1 MADARFPIQR
11 APEKLGVVPTTAVR
25 ANLDVRTGGQE
36 LAGAIAGFGG
46 AIANLGLRWDLMQAS
61 TQLNEA
67 KMKAKQEHIRL
78 MLALPG
84 LEPDEHA
91 KEYENSL
98 KVQQGFIPT
107 NRRAAGAYRKLLNDF
122 APQQELNVENFTKAK
137 LKDNFR
143 AVGFGMQQEAI
154 QSGDFID
161 YYAHLSAG
169 RKAIFSAYTAEEV
182 AKYKQ
187 ATIDGRERYVK
198 LQNIQQQE
206 QLEIQR
212 EEDRDEISKLI
223 RAGQS
228 AEAAIEGSS
237 LDEKEQ
243 FTWFERQRV
252 DIERRLRGAEIVTD
266 LARKAELLDMAAAI
280 NWPERQVTAQEVKK
294 LALDGRYGTASNL
307 DDAAYDEI
315 RDAIRKAEE
324 DKIPFT
330 QREIEKT
337 IGELITGAPS
347 SVLGLPLPTLRTR
360 EDAVRHATNAFGRF
374 VDRIP
379 GVMDTINAKFPPEK
393 RKSTPEEPKGT
404 PAHDFDG
411 ELIGSYN
418 PDGSITLNQEGTRR
432 LWEIA
437 GRDKEKA
444 RQMAEQNRYIIPNIK
459 E

>member
-1 MADARFPIQR
+1 MAKFPIER
-11 APEKLGVVPTTAVR
+11 APEKLGAVPTTAVR
-25 ANLDVRTGGQE
+25 AGMDVRTGGQE
-36 LAGAIAGFGG
+36 LAEAVAGFGG
-46 AIANLGLRWDLMQAS
+46 AIANLGLRWDIMQAS

-67 KMKAKQEHIRL
+67 KMKAKQEHTRL

-84 LEPDEHA
+84 LEPEAHA
-91 KEYENSL
+91 KEYESSI
-98 KVQQGFIPT
+98 KVQQGFMPT
-107 NRRAAGAYRKLLNDF
+107 NRRAAGAYRQLLNNF
-122 APQQELNVENFTKAK
+122 APQQELNVENVTKAK

-143 AVGFGMQQEAI
+143 AIGFGLQQNAI
-154 QSGDFID
+154 RDGDFID
-161 YYAHLSAG
+161 YFAHLKAG
-169 RKAIFSAYTAEEV
+169 EKALFSAYTAEEV

-187 ATIDGRERYVK
+187 STIDGRERYVK
-198 LQNIQQQE
+198 LQTTQQLE

-228 AEAAIEGSS
+228 AEASIEGSS

-243 FTWFERQRV
+243 FTWFERQRI
-252 DIERRLRGAEIVTD
+252 DIERRLKGAEIVTD

-280 NWPERQVTAQEVKK
+280 NWPERQITAQEVKR
-294 LALDGRYGTASNL
+294 LALDGRYGTAANL

-393 RKSTPEEPKGT
+393 RKSTPSEPKDN
-404 PAHDFDG
+404 PAYDFDG
-411 ELIGSYN
+411 ELIGGYN

-432 LWEIA
+432 LWELS
-437 GRDKEKA
+437 GRDTKKA
-444 RQMAEQNRYIIPNIK
+444 RDMALQNRYIIPLLK

>member
-1 MADARFPIQR
+1 MARFPIQR
-11 APEKLGVVPTTAVR
+11 APERLGTISPVR
-25 ANLDVRTGGQE
+25 ANIDVDTGEQL
-36 LAGAIAGFGG
+36 LAEAVAGFGG

-84 LEPDEHA
+84 LEPDEHE

-98 KVQQGFIPT
+98 KTQQGFMPT
-107 NRRAAGAYRKLLNDF
+107 NRRAAGAYRQLLNDF
-122 APQQELNVENFTKAK
+122 APQWELNVKNATKAK

-143 AVGFGMQQEAI
+143 AVGFEMQQEAI
-154 QSGDFID
+154 QTGNFVE
-161 YYAHLSAG
+161 YFKHL
-169 RKAIFSAYTAEEV
+169 AIGQKKVFAAYTAEQV

-187 ATIDGRERYVK
+187 DTIDGRGRFVR
-198 LQNIQQQE
+198 LQTAQQLE
-206 QLEIQR
+206 QLEIER
-212 EEDRDEISKLI
+212 EKNRDEISKLI
-223 RAGQS
+223 RSGES
-228 AEAAIEGSS
+228 ADAAIERGIV
-237 LDEKEQ
+237 DEKEQ
-243 FTWFERQRV
+243 FTWFERQRLA
-252 DIERRLRGAEIVTD
+252 IERRERGEEIVTD

-280 NWPERQVTAQEVKK
+280 NWPERQVTPQEVKK
-294 LALDGRYGTASNL
+294 LAYEGRYGVEANL
-307 DDAAYDEI
+307 DDAAYDEV

-374 VDRIP
+374 VNRIP

-393 RKSTPEEPKGT
+393 NKSTPSEPKDN
-404 PAHDFDG
+404 PAYDFDG
-411 ELIGSYN
+411 ELIGAYN
-418 PDGSITLNQEGTRR
+418 PDGSITLNWEGTRR
-432 LWEIA
+432 LWELS
-437 GRDKEKA
+437 GRDAKKA
-444 RQMAEQNRYIIPNIK
+444 RDMALQNRYIIPLLK
-459 E
+459 EE

>member
-1 MADARFPIQR
+1 MADAKFPILR
-11 APEKLGVVPTTAVR
+11 APEKLGITPNIAAR
-25 ANLDVRTGGQE
+25 ANIDVDTGGHLVAE
-36 LAGAIAGFGG
+36 AVAGLGG

-84 LEPDEHA
+84 IEPGEHA
-91 KEYENSL
+91 KEYEKSI
-98 KVQQGFIPT
+98 KVQQSFMPT
-107 NRRAAGAYRKLLNDF
+107 NRRAAGAYKQLLNDF
-122 APQQELNVENFTKAK
+122 IPQWELNVENATKAK
-137 LKDNFR
+137 LKDSFR
-143 AVGFGMQQEAI
+143 AAGFSMQQEVI
-154 QSGDFID
+154 QSGDFVD
-161 YYAHLSAG
+161 YLAHLIAG
-169 RKAIFSAYTAEEV
+169 RKNGTYTAEEV
-182 AKYKQ
+182 AKYRQ
-187 ATIDGRERYVK
+187 ATIDSRERFVK
-198 LQNIQQQE
+198 LQTVQQLE

-212 EEDRDEISKLI
+212 EDDRDEISKKI
-223 RAGQS
+223 RAGEPADS
-228 AEAAIEGSS
+228 AIEGSS

-280 NWPERQVTAQEVKK
+280 NWPERQVTSQEVKK
-294 LALDGRYGTASNL
+294 LALDGRYGTAANL

-315 RDAIRKAEE
+315 RDAVRKAEE

-374 VDRIP
+374 IDRIP
-379 GVMDTINAKFPPEK
+379 GVMDTINAKYPPEK
-393 RKSTPEEPKGT
+393 RKSTPAEPKGN
-404 PAHDFDG
+404 PAYDFDG
-411 ELIGSYN
+411 ELIGGYN
-418 PDGSITLNQEGTRR
+418 PDGSITLNSEGTRR
-432 LWEIA
+432 LYEIA
-437 GRDKEKA
+437 GRDAKKT
-444 RQMAEQNRYIIPNIK
+444 RQLAEQNRYIIPLLK

>member
-1 MADARFPIQR
+1 MAKFPIQR

-25 ANLDVRTGGQE
+25 ADLDVRTGGQE
-36 LAGAIAGFGG
+36 LAGAVAGVGG

-67 KMKAKQEHIRL
+67 KMKAKQEHTRL

-98 KVQQGFIPT
+98 KVQQGFMPT
-107 NRRAAGAYRKLLNDF
+107 NRRAADAYRKLLNDF

-143 AVGFGMQQEAI
+143 AIGFGMQQEAI
-154 QSGDFID
+154 QDGNFVD

-169 RKAIFSAYTAEEV
+169 ERVIFSAYTAEEV

-187 ATIDGRERYVK
+187 ATIDSRGRFVK
-198 LQNIQQQE
+198 LQTAQQLE

-223 RAGQS
+223 RAGQL

-243 FTWFERQRV
+243 FTWFERQRLA
-252 DIERRLRGAEIVTD
+252 IERRLRGEEIVTD

-280 NWPERQVTAQEVKK
+280 NWPERQVTAREVKE
-294 LALDGRYGTASNL
+294 LALDGRYGTAANL
-307 DDAAYDEI
+307 DDVAYDEI

-393 RKSTPEEPKGT
+393 RKSTPAEPKGT